1 MTVACGRPG
10 ASGIDAAS
18 SGFVPLDA
26 NARWML
32 QGEVTTAT
40 VARIFEQSATLPLP
54 TSGIVDCDAVDVV
67 DSTAVALLLA
77 LKRRAKSEKRAV
89 AFANVP
95 KPLLTLAD
103 VYGVADLLTA

>member
-10 ASGIDAAS
+10 ASGVDAAA

-32 QGEVTTAT
+32 QGEVTTTT
-40 VARIFEQSATLPLP
+40 VPRIFEQSATLPLP
-54 TSGIVDCDAVDVV
+54 TTGVVDCDAVDIV

-77 LKRRAKSEKRAV
+77 IKRRAKAEKRALV
-89 AFANVP
+89 FANVP
-95 KPLLTLAD
+95 QPLLTLAD
-103 VYGVADLLTA
+103 VYGVASLLTA